1 MPDGVS
7 MPFPLPILAQ
17 AEAAGG
23 LGMFLPLIAMVVI
36 FYFLL
41 WRPQQKEA
49 QNLQKLVA
57 SLQKGDRV
65 VTASGVHGKIHE
77 ARADTLVLEIS
88 PNAYLTVDRDAV
100 KRKVDPKPETPA
112 KPEAKGS

>member
-1 MPDGVS
+1 MDVPL
-7 MPFPLPILAQ
+7 FPTLIAQ
-17 AEAAGG
+17 SAPAGGG

-49 QNLQKLVA
+49 QALQKLVA

-65 VTASGVHGKIHE
+65 VTAAGVHGKIHE

-88 PNAYLTVDRDAV
+88 PNAYLTVDRESV
-100 KRKVDPKPETPA
+100 KRKVEPKADAPKPDA
-112 KPEAKGS
+112 AKGA